1 MARQVAEKVKSGP
14 AAADQMPQRDR
25 AYLALRQ
32 RLILQQ
38 IPQGERLRE
47 PDWARTLGVNRAALR
62 EAFARLEAEGLIAR
76 GPKTGY
82 FVPKLTEQDIRE
94 VLHIRRVLECE
105 AVHLIAQADPPID
118 LQPLHQACEELQM
131 LITSGYLIGVTE
143 ADRRF
148 HERLIELAPHRRLKL
163 IYRRAPLPMIHEHV
177 AGTPAWRTECQ
188 QTLAEHRDIVQAMER
203 GQFDQAKQ
211 RLSEH
216 LGERFVQ
223 LATSAGRGSAGS
235 RSSRAKGT

>member
-1 MARQVAEKVKSGP
+1 LS
-14 AAADQMPQRDR
+14 QRDT

-38 IPQGERLRE
+38 VAQGERLRE
-47 PDWARTLGVNRAALR
+47 PEWAETLGVNRAALR

-76 GPKTGY
+76 GQKTGY
-82 FVPKLTEQDIRE
+82 FVPILTEQDIRE

-105 AVHLIAQADPPID
+105 AINLIAQADPPTN
-118 LQPLHQACEELQM
+118 LQPLQQACDELEM

-148 HERLIELAPHRRLKL
+148 HEALIDLADQRRLKL

-177 AGTPAWRTECQ
+177 AGTPAWQAECH
-188 QTLAEHRDIVQAMER
+188 QTLDEHRAIVDAMQR
-203 GQFDQAKQ
+203 GKFDRATK
-211 RLSEH
+211 LLTEH
-216 LGERFVQ
+216 LGERFVEV
-223 LATSAGRGSAGS
+223 ATGAMRNSGSARRR
-235 RSSRAKGT
+235 RSKKT